1 MTIYELHHE
10 SRWAR
15 RRRINRM
22 ITKRNRYDVGIVLPD
37 RSWQVIALFSALWI
51 AIAILFVRWWL
62 CV

>member
-1 MTIYELHHE
+1 MTIYEIHHE

-22 ITKRNRYDVGIVLPD
+22 MTKRNRYDVGIVLPD
-37 RSWQVIALFSALWI
+37 RTWQVIAFVVVLYSII
-51 AIAILFVRWWL
+51 AVGVVRWWL